1 MFWFL
6 CLLLVTSPALGGYL
20 TNNGWDCGDG
30 EILVDEFI
38 CDGHNQCDDNSD
50 EGTRKGEGCNLY
62 PDSGGC
68 KSYQGIRRWRCERT
82 GQCFVKNTEAEAC
95 ESSDEEP
102 GRECN
107 VTRIDGQ
114 EVRGWRCRDM
124 DQCVERD
131 KVG

>member
-6 CLLLVTSPALGGYL
+6 SLLLVTSPVLGGYL
-20 TNNGWDCGDG
+20 TDDGWDCGDG
-30 EILVDEFI
+30 ETWKDEAI

-50 EGTRKGEGCNLY
+50 EELGCNLY
-62 PDSGGC
+62 PESGC
-68 KSYQGIRRWRCERT
+68 QSIRGIRRWRCERT
-82 GQCFVKNTEAEAC
+82 GQCFVNKTDAEAC
-95 ESSDEEP
+95 ETSDEEP

-107 VTRIDGQ
+107 VTRSGGQ

>member
-6 CLLLVTSPALGGYL
+6 SLLLVTSPVLGGYL
-20 TNNGWDCGDG
+20 TDDGWDCGDG

-50 EGTRKGEGCNLY
+50 EGTKPEEGCNLY
-62 PDSGGC
+62 PDSKC
-68 KSYQGIRRWRCERT
+68 KSVGGIRRWQCERT
-82 GQCFVKNTEAEAC
+82 GQCYNKKEEAEAC
-95 ESSDEEP
+95 EASDEEP

-107 VTRIDGQ
+107 VTRSGQ
-114 EVRGWRCRDM
+114 QVRGWRCRDM